1 MKNKEEITID
11 GTDEALKFL
20 QILQE
25 NLQQDNFS
33 YTFNKKGDLYF
44 DFKDRKNCQPG
55 LMLSTDAV
63 KTFIRLGAEKAISFI
78 DEDKKKP
85 KTRKNKNAK

>member
-1 MKNKEEITID
+1 MENKEEITVD
-11 GTDEALKFL
+11 GLDETLRLL

-55 LMLSTDAV
+55 LMLCTDAV

-78 DEDKKKP
+78 DKGKKTKP
-85 KTRKNKNAK
+85 KTRRNKK